1 MIHGR
6 EKAKQEG
13 KGKGKGEKKDTLSPS
28 LLHPLSLI
36 QIKKI
41 KVFQHLMVFL
51 NRDRSKKAIE
61 VDEKEFRVR
70 HDEKQ
75 NKNKNHEKILVS

>member
-6 EKAKQEG
+6 EKAESEG
-13 KGKGKGEKKDTLSPS
+13 KGKGKGEEIFS

-51 NRDRSKKAIE
+51 NRNRSKKPIE

>member
-13 KGKGKGEKKDTLSPS
+13 KGKGKGEEIFS
-28 LLHPLSLI
+28 LLHPLSLV

-51 NRDRSKKAIE
+51 NRDRSKKTIE